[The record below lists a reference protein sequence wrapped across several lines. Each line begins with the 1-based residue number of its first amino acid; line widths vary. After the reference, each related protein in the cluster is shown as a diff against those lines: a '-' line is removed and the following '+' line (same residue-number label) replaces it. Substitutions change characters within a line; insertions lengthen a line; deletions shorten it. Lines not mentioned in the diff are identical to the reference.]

1 MTEKTQRQLDAEA
14 ILQKCGGSFSRLG
27 KEGTIKENKTVFKFV
42 ADEANRK
49 QRELVGLE

>member
-1 MTEKTQRQLDAEA
+1 MTEKTQRQLEAEA
-14 ILQKCGGSFSRLG
+14 ILQKYGGSFSRLG
-27 KEGTIKENKTVFKFV
+27 KEGTIKENKIVFKFV